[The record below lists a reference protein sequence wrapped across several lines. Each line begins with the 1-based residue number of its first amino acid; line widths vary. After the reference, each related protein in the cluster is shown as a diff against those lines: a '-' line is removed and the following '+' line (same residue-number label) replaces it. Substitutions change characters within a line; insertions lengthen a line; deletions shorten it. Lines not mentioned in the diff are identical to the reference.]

1 MGRRSGKRRVP
12 GDRRAEDIEKAAG
25 QVRSRPA
32 LPSQQPT
39 HASSTS
45 GTAAASVSASVPAA
59 VLDRARVTAAYS
71 RSPVSHRAATG
82 TAPRPR
88 VEVSVN
94 ELTGTMSWRTVQP
107 PVSDPSA
114 RPGDRNARNR
124 TAASGSRMPNS
135 EGAAPVPTNPA
146 DVRAAVNVS
155 VASLPPEQL
164 RRHLAV
170 VAVLRSHVAADLAVG
185 GKLPPTVAAY
195 LRTGPTPAAAHA
207 LNEERVETTGEL
219 TRRSP
224 AARRTAAPA
233 PTRAHHR

>member
-12 GDRRAEDIEKAAG
+12 GGRRAEDVEESAG
-25 QVRSRPA
+25 QARSRPA
-32 LPSQQPT
+32 LPAQQPGN
-39 HASSTS
+39 APSRSD
-45 GTAAASVSASVPAA
+45 AAPPSVAVPVP

-71 RSPVSHRAATG
+71 RSPVSHRAPTG

-88 VEVSVN
+88 VEMSVN

-107 PVSDPSA
+107 PESDASA
-114 RPGDRNARNR
+114 RPGDWNARNR
-124 TAASGSRMPNS
+124 TAAPGSRMPNS
-135 EGAAPVPTNPA
+135 EGAAPIPTNPA

-170 VAVLRSHVAADLAVG
+170 VAALRSHVAADLAVG
-185 GKLPPTVAAY
+185 GKLPPAVAAH
-195 LRTGPTPAAAHA
+195 LRTGPAPAAAHA
-207 LNEERVETTGEL
+207 LNEERVETIREL
-219 TRRSP
+219 TRRPP
-224 AARRTAAPA
+224 AARRTATPA

>member
-1 MGRRSGKRRVP
+1 MP

-25 QVRSRPA
+25 QARSRPA
-32 LPSQQPT
+32 LPPQQPT
-39 HASSTS
+39 HATSTS
-45 GTAAASVSASVPAA
+45 GTAAASVSASVPAP

-124 TAASGSRMPNS
+124 TAAPGSRMPNS

-170 VAVLRSHVAADLAVG
+170 VAVLRSHVAADLAVA
-185 GKLPPTVAAY
+185 GKLPPTVAAH